1 MGEVLEVVLEH
12 LLPEVSEVLAEVSE
26 EGLEVVLE
34 RLLPVVLEVVLEV
47 SEVLLQEVCLVVLQ
61 EVLHNQ
67 RLNLERRTRKN
78 SDAPQLVY
86 QQAIEERARTRGK
99 QKELRIKRTSKED
112 PYIHLTSLNQV
123 QTVTFLIL

>member
-26 EGLEVVLE
+26 EVLEVVLE

-47 SEVLLQEVCLVVLQ
+47 SEVVLQEVCLVVLQ

-67 RLNLERRTRKN
+67 QLNLERRTRKN

-86 QQAIEERARTRGK
+86 HDQQAIEERARTRGK
-99 QKELRIKRTSKED
+99 HK
-112 PYIHLTSLNQV
+112 
-123 QTVTFLIL
+123 

>member
-1 MGEVLEVVLEH
+1 MGEVVLEH
-12 LLPEVSEVLAEVSE
+12 LLPVVLEVLAEVS
-26 EGLEVVLE
+26 
-34 RLLPVVLEVVLEV
+34 EVVLEV